1 MMYSRLEKSDDLTK
15 KLSIIVENEI
25 CTDPKLMFKINK
37 AISPK
42 LSAKNV
48 HLYDW
53 F

>member
-1 MMYSRLEKSDDLTK
+1 MYSLLVKVSEDEK

-25 CTDPKLMFKINK
+25 CTDPKLMFKINI

-48 HLYDW
+48 HLYD
-53 F
+53 